1 MDKNKPTIGPVTE
14 KMLQALK
21 TLETAKQLYFD
32 ALVAR
37 GGKSYAEQTME
48 SNAEKW
54 GSVAGM
60 LNNEIAYSV
69 EVWAVGGR
77 DQL

>member
-1 MDKNKPTIGPVTE
+1 MKNNKPTSGPVTE

-21 TLETAKQLYFD
+21 SLHAAHQDYYD
-32 ALVAR
+32 ALLAR
-37 GGKSYAEQTME
+37 GGKSYAEQMAE

-54 GSVAGM
+54 RSVAEM

-69 EVWAVGGR
+69 EVWAVGGN
-77 DQL
+77 DQI

>member
-48 SNAEKW
+48 SDSEKW
-54 GSVAGM
+54 GSVADI
-60 LNNEIAYSV
+60 LNNEIADAV
-69 EVWAVGGR
+69 EVWAVGGS

>member
-21 TLETAKQLYFD
+21 SLETAKQLYFD
-32 ALVAR
+32 ALVAW

-69 EVWAVGGR
+69 EVWAVGGS